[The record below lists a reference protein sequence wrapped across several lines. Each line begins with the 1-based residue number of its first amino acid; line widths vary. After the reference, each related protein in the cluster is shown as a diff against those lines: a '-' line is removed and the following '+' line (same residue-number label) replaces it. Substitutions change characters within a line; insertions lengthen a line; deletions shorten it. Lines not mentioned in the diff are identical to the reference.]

1 MKHISIMPDLK
12 ESKES
17 SWSNEE
23 TGQEAEPNKK
33 VPEENEESRQDKDKV
48 VFPSIPDSFLKKHG
62 LAYKKKENVTSR

>member
-33 VPEENEESRQDKDKV
+33 VPEENGCMKTLLCLIYEK
-48 VFPSIPDSFLKKHG
+48 
-62 LAYKKKENVTSR
+62 